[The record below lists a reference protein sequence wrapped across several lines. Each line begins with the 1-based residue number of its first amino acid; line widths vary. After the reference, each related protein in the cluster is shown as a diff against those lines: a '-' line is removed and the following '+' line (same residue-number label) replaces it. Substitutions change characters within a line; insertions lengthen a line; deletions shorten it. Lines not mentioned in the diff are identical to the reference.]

1 MSTLKLHMPCFAQSN
16 ESYTDFENWNGMDRF
31 HFNANITDQDL
42 VEVIKIIDII
52 IIMLTESI
60 MIPQYADIFTCI

>member
-1 MSTLKLHMPCFAQSN
+1 MSTLKLHMPCSAQSN

-42 VEVIKIIDII
+42 VEVIRY
-52 IIMLTESI
+52 IMLTESI
-60 MIPQYADIFTCI
+60 MISQYADIFTCI